1 MRTAICFNGPTKVHA
16 FADGKNRTVFV
27 AAFIFLRLNG
37 VFLTPDPGLGLR
49 MMEELASDQVGED
62 AFGVWLRDLPVKHDT
77 V

>member
-1 MRTAICFNGPTKVHA
+1 MRIAICFKGLTKAHA

-37 VFLTPDPGLGLR
+37 VFLTPDPGLGVR
-49 MMEELASDQVGED
+49 MMEELASDQVGEF
-62 AFGVWLRDLPVKHDT
+62 ARAAWLRDPALSPDT